1 MNIPILVFNKLNA
14 KSFVV
19 KIRAHTR
26 AHQVHLHMRMMK
38 RAGAHLCRDFYET
51 FFLFLSILWTKSSSR
66 GGRGA
71 ICPSGI

>member
-1 MNIPILVFNKLNA
+1 MHVNVHLNINLNVHMNIPILVFNKLNA

-51 FFLFLSILWTKSSSR
+51 FFLFLSIL
-66 GGRGA
+66 
-71 ICPSGI
+71 